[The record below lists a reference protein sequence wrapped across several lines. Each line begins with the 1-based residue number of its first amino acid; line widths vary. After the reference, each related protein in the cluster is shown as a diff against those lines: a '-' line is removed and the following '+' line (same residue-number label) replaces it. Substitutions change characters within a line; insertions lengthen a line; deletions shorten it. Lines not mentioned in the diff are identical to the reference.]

1 MLLSTQTDV
10 VFRTLGEAEGVE
22 VFARAGYDAID
33 FSMFPMTNPNCP
45 WNTCDPQN
53 FAKTLRK
60 QAEDAG
66 VRFNQ
71 AHAPF
76 PSWKFGDDAYNRFIV
91 EAVTRSIRIAGQLGA
106 KAIVVHPIAHPEGGA
121 VQKAFN
127 LDYYRRLE
135 PIALDSGVKIAL
147 ENMWGYDGNRGCIIP
162 NVCSF
167 GEDLADYVDELNSE
181 AFTVCLDLGHCGL
194 VGDEADHAIR
204 ALGGKRLG
212 ALHVHDND
220 YRNDTHTIPYA
231 LGCKM
236 HWDRITTALGEIDYQ
251 GDFTYEADNFLV
263 RFDKESLPYAVRF
276 MAELGR
282 ILIAKVDAARP
293 AK

>member
-22 VFARAGYDAID
+22 IFARAGYDAID
-33 FSMFPMTNPNCP
+33 FSMFPMTNPNCL
-45 WNTCDPQN
+45 WNTCDLQD

-66 VRFNQ
+66 IRFNQ

-76 PSWKFGDDAYNRFIV
+76 PGWKFGDDAYNTFIV
-91 EAVTRSIRIAGQLGA
+91 KAVTRSIQIAGLLGA

-127 LDYYRRLE
+127 LEYYRKLE

-147 ENMWGYDGNRGCIIP
+147 ENIIP

-167 GEDLADYVDELNSE
+167 GEDLAEYVDELNPE

-236 HWDRITTALGEIDYQ
+236 HWDKITTALGEIDYQ

-263 RFDKESLPYAVRF
+263 RFDKEALPYAVRF
-276 MAELGR
+276 MADLGR
-282 ILIAKVDAARP
+282 TLIAKVDAARP
-293 AK
+293 IK